1 MIFDKVQSMLAE
13 QMHTPKSKINLQ
25 SRIVEDLGADSLDI
39 IEMLMSLEE
48 KFKLNVP
55 DEDALSLKTVQ
66 DIVKFIE
73 KQQK

>member
-1 MIFDKVQSMLAE
+1 
-13 QMHTPKSKINLQ
+13 
-25 SRIVEDLGADSLDI
+25 
-39 IEMLMSLEE
+39 MSLEE